1 MNTPPTMH
9 NAPSMHWGL
18 LLTASAML
26 MLTMGVRQ
34 TTGLFMAPIHESTGI
49 GIASISFALAIG
61 QFVWG
66 AVQPVFGAIADK
78 HGPTQVLVAGGLMLA
93 LGTCGMTA
101 HLMLTQAFRFAA
113 PALLA
118 PFGYCQIVFAGLLGW
133 LVFSHTPD
141 MTTVVGIGV
150 ICMSGLAAA
159 WQQRRR

>member
-1 MNTPPTMH
+1 
-9 NAPSMHWGL
+9 MHWGL

-93 LGTCGMTA
+93 LGSA
-101 HLMLTQAFRFAA
+101 LT
-113 PALLA
+113 
-118 PFGYCQIVFAGLLGW
+118 PFMSCVMWRCVIL
-133 LVFSHTPD
+133 TPQELRRA
-141 MTTVVGIGV
+141 V
-150 ICMSGLAAA
+150 ISAKTMILN
-159 WQQRRR
+159 RI

>member
-78 HGPTQVLVAGGLMLA
+78 HGPMQVLVAGV
-93 LGTCGMTA
+93 
-101 HLMLTQAFRFAA
+101 RFWHRRTRHRSVVARVA
-113 PALLA
+113 NM
-118 PFGYCQIVFAGLLGW
+118 AGRARCVCYHW
-133 LVFSHTPD
+133 
-141 MTTVVGIGV
+141 
-150 ICMSGLAAA
+150 
-159 WQQRRR
+159 R